1 MSFFASSTFTL
12 LHVALSFIGIAAG
25 LVALFG
31 LFKNNPLNNWTLIF
45 IVTTVATT
53 LTGFLFPFRGFT
65 PAIGTG
71 IVSSL
76 VLALTILARYAFNLV
91 GPWRW
96 IYVVGAVVSLYLNCF
111 VLVVQAF
118 LKVPELHALAPQGNE
133 PAFVLTQGLLLA
145 LFLIAGF
152 VAVRRFQ
159 VSRTPESGTARPA
172 RSTPV

>member
-1 MSFFASSTFTL
+1 MSFFASSTFTQI
-12 LHVALSFIGIAAG
+12 HVVLSLIGIVAG

-31 LFKNNPLNNWTLIF
+31 LFRSNPLNSWTLVF
-45 IVTTVATT
+45 LVTTVATT

-76 VLALTILARYAFNLV
+76 VLAPTVLARYTFNV
-91 GPWRW
+91 TGPWRW

-118 LKVPELHALAPQGNE
+118 LKVPALHELAPQGTE
-133 PAFVLTQGLLLA
+133 PAFVIAQGLVLV
-145 LFLIAGF
+145 LFVIAGF
-152 VAVRRFQ
+152 LAVRRFHPAAAQ
-159 VSRTPESGTARPA
+159 PALASG
-172 RSTPV
+172 

>member
-1 MSFFASSTFTL
+1 MSFFASSTFTQI
-12 LHVALSFIGIAAG
+12 HVVLSLIGIVAG

-31 LFKNNPLNNWTLIF
+31 FFRSNPLNNWTLIF

-76 VLALTILARYAFNLV
+76 VLAPTVLARYTFNV
-91 GPWRW
+91 TGPWRW

-118 LKVPELHALAPQGNE
+118 LKVPALHALAPQGTE
-133 PAFVLTQGLLLA
+133 PAFVLTQGLVLV
-145 LFLIAGF
+145 LFVIAGF
-152 VAVRRFQ
+152 IAVRRFH
-159 VSRTPESGTARPA
+159 PA
-172 RSTPV
+172 AAQSALAAS

>member
-1 MSFFASSTFTL
+1 MSFFGTPAFTL
-12 LHVALSFIGIAAG
+12 LHTALSLIGIVAG

-31 LFKNNPLNNWTLIF
+31 LLRNNPLNNWTLIF
-45 IVTTVATT
+45 IVTTAATT

-76 VLALTILARYAFNLV
+76 VLAVTILARYAFNMA

-111 VLVVQAF
+111 VLVVQGF
-118 LKVPELHALAPQGNE
+118 LKVPALHALAPQGNE
-133 PAFVLTQGLLLA
+133 PVFALTQGLVLV
-145 LFLIAGF
+145 LFVIAGF
-152 VAVRRFQ
+152 IAVRRFH
-159 VSRTPESGTARPA
+159 PGSGTAAPA
-172 RSTPV
+172 RSTPA